1 MSEKLVLLFQKLVTK
16 KSLQILHYIM
26 PSQGT
31 VVCIHLLSTVPKKNL
46 NNGQKWTN
54 CIGAINFSELHMTVG
69 NLNRIFL
76 WICLLLCSR
85 WWLRFFLTGL
95 PILVSSFL
103 WLEYQLTQIAFLKLQ
118 CYMCLLRYNHNT
130 IHTQIGFRYLL

>member
-54 CIGAINFSELHMTVG
+54 CIGAINFRDARCIIL
-69 NLNRIFL
+69 
-76 WICLLLCSR
+76 
-85 WWLRFFLTGL
+85 LRFLSTSIFS
-95 PILVSSFL
+95 PSN
-103 WLEYQLTQIAFLKLQ
+103 A
-118 CYMCLLRYNHNT
+118 
-130 IHTQIGFRYLL
+130 